1 MKQGKRGNE
10 IKMSVDDDD
19 CDSSALSLVEKA
31 TFVVVVFCLCPPFPV
46 RPIEIERRK
55 RIFQRP

>member
-1 MKQGKRGNE
+1 
-10 IKMSVDDDD
+10 MSVDDDD

-46 RPIEIERRK
+46 RPIEIETRK
-55 RIFQRP
+55 RIFPTTVKGTN